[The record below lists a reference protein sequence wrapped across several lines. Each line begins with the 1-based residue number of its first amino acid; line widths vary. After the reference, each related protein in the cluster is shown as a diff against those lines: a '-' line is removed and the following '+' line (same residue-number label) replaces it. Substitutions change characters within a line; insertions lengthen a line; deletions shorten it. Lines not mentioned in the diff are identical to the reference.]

1 MPQKPL
7 DVYGI
12 GNPLMDLLVH
22 IPASFLEKQELE
34 ANRMYLVHQ
43 ERQQKLIEELQS
55 GQHEVISAPGGSA
68 ANTMSGLALIGSNVA
83 YTGKLGQD
91 ELGQLYEKL
100 LANEGVTTRFGFGEG
115 SSGSSLILVGGDGS
129 RTMNTFLGMCQELH
143 PSDIDA
149 ELMQQARYLYIEGY
163 LWDTEIQQ
171 DAVSQAIGLAK
182 KHGTKVA
189 LSLSDPFCA
198 QRHQEAF
205 HRLVREDVDLLFCNQ
220 EEAFALLN
228 TEISQ
233 EALEYLAAQ
242 VETVAFTMGAR
253 GALVCE
259 QREMFYIDPRRVNVV
274 DTTGAGDAFAAGF
287 LYGLTHEKSIFE
299 SGVLATAMAA
309 EVIQH
314 MGPRLDR
321 TIKEKM
327 QSFFGS
333 HN

>member
-1 MPQKPL
+1 MPQRQF

-12 GNPLMDLLVH
+12 GNPLIDLLVH
-22 IPASFLEKQELE
+22 IPVDFLDKLELE
-34 ANRMYLVHQ
+34 PNRMYLVHQ
-43 ERQQKLIEELQS
+43 ERQRELIEELKS
-55 GQHEVISAPGGSA
+55 GQHEVLTAPGGSA

-91 ELGQLYEKL
+91 ELGQLYQQLLEK
-100 LANEGVTTRFGFGEG
+100 EGVTTCFGFGEG
-115 SSGSSLILVGGDGS
+115 SSGSSLILVGQDGS

-149 ELMQQARYLYIEGY
+149 ELMQQSNYLYIEGY
-163 LWDTEIQQ
+163 LWDTKIQQ

-182 KHGTKVA
+182 QHGTKIA

-220 EEAFALLN
+220 EEAFALLD

-233 EALEYLAAQ
+233 EALEYLTAH
-242 VETVAFTMGAR
+242 VERVAFTMGAR

-274 DTTGAGDAFAAGF
+274 DTTGAGDAFAAGL
-287 LYGLTHEKSIFE
+287 LYGLTHEKSVFE

-309 EVIQH
+309 EVIQRT
-314 MGPRLDR
+314 GPRLDKA
-321 TIKEKM
+321 IKEKM
-327 QSFFGS
+327 LGFFSS

>member
-1 MPQKPL
+1 M
-7 DVYGI
+7 
-12 GNPLMDLLVH
+12 
-22 IPASFLEKQELE
+22 
-34 ANRMYLVHQ
+34 
-43 ERQQKLIEELQS
+43 
-55 GQHEVISAPGGSA
+55 
-68 ANTMSGLALIGSNVA
+68 
-83 YTGKLGQD
+83 
-91 ELGQLYEKL
+91 
-100 LANEGVTTRFGFGEG
+100 ANEGVTTRFGFGEG
-115 SSGSSLILVGGDGS
+115 SSGSSLILVGEDGS
-129 RTMNTFLGMCQELH
+129 RTMNTFMCQELH

-182 KHGTKVA
+182 KHATKVA

-228 TEISQ
+228 TEITGS
-233 EALEYLAAQ
+233 LEYLAAQ

-259 QREMFYIDPRRVNVV
+259 QHEMFYIDPRRVNVV

-287 LYGLTHEKSIFE
+287 VRPDS
-299 SGVLATAMAA
+299 
-309 EVIQH
+309 
-314 MGPRLDR
+314 R
-321 TIKEKM
+321 KEH
-327 QSFFGS
+327 F
-333 HN
+333 